1 MFTSVFVAS
10 GATRATIA
18 GVLLVALW
26 LATWWAV
33 ALP

>member
-1 MFTSVFVAS
+1 MFTSVFMAS
-10 GATRATIA
+10 GVTRATIA
-18 GVLLVALW
+18 GVLLAALW